1 MDSMTMLQTASAL
14 FALAALGGLAM
25 AASRFFGHKHNPPSW
40 LAMAHGLLAAAGL
53 TLLIYA
59 AFTVGVPWSAALAAV
74 LFVVAAV
81 LGVVLNLVYHLRDR
95 LIPGGLTTLHAVLA
109 VSAFVLL
116 LWASFA

>member
-1 MDSMTMLQTASAL
+1 MDSTTMLQTASAL
-14 FALAALGGLAM
+14 FLLAALGGAAM

-40 LAMAHGLLAAAGL
+40 LAMAHGLLASAGL

-59 AFTVGVPWSAALAAV
+59 ALTAGVPWSASLAAL
-74 LFVVAAV
+74 LFVLAAV

-95 LIPGGLTTLHAVLA
+95 LIPAGMTVLHAALA
-109 VSAFVLL
+109 VTAFLLL